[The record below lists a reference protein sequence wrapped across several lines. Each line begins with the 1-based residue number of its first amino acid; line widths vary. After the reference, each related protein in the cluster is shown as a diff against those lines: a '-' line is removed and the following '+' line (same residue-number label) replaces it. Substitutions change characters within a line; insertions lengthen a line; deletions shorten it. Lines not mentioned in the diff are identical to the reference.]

1 MYFANISDKLITK
14 HIRNTNTQLNYF
26 FCSDKQSNN
35 HGHHNMQS
43 IVNEDPKKLETKTMM
58 HCVIA
63 LERYFSCYDSIV
75 LEQKAMKVNPTTC
88 D

>member
-1 MYFANISDKLITK
+1 
-14 HIRNTNTQLNYF
+14 
-26 FCSDKQSNN
+26 
-35 HGHHNMQS
+35 MQS

-75 LEQKAMKVNPTTC
+75 LEQKAMKVNTTTC
-88 D
+88 DR